1 MIEFVQFKER
11 LEHSN
16 QYLIAR
22 LESAILRLKEKAD
35 SINEEEVL
43 RLQCMSSSLQFQ
55 QQMNDLYIF
64 PSLFS
69 KALNPEH
76 KFLSL

>member
-16 QYLIAR
+16 QYLAAR

-35 SINEEEVL
+35 SIDEEEVL
-43 RLQCMSSSLQFQ
+43 HLQYM
-55 QQMNDLYIF
+55 
-64 PSLFS
+64 PSVLRV
-69 KALNPEH
+69 
-76 KFLSL
+76 